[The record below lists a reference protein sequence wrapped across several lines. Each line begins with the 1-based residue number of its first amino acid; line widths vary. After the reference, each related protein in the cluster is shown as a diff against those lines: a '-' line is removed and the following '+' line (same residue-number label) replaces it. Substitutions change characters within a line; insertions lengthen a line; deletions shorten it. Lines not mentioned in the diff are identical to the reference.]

1 MHLNLDRFVLEI
13 ERGGVEFYD
22 SLWSIYRDQHR
33 VHPIPQVTWD

>member
-13 ERGGVEFYD
+13 ERGVEFYD
-22 SLWSIYRDQHR
+22 SLLFIYRDQYK